1 MAKYTPKIKREKK
14 EPHVPK
20 SLLIAVW
27 CLWGVLILL
36 DIYRAVFLSG
46 IDVNDVF
53 WDAALLA
60 VAIYFTVRY
69 RKPKV

>member
-1 MAKYTPKIKREKK
+1 MANYTPKIKREKK
-14 EPHVPK
+14 EPRVPK
-20 SLLIAVW
+20 GLLIAVW

-69 RKPKV
+69 RKPKA